1 MPTIIDALLY
11 EIGFDTRGVNSG
23 SKQVE
28 GALNRASGAAKK
40 TGSSLDD
47 MGDRGAE
54 AFDGMKRT
62 ALEFIAVLTAGKGIK
77 SFTQYN
83 TQSNVQLQN
92 QARNIGI
99 NVKALSDWENVS
111 RAFGGT
117 AQDVAGS
124 MQAIV
129 SQAQT
134 VSGRS
139 NLALIFEQM
148 GVSLFNANGQLRSM
162 NSLMPDLA
170 AAAQR
175 LGPQKFM
182 ALATAAGISP
192 GMVYMLE
199 QGPQKIEA
207 LYKALQNYAVTP
219 EQAQASADL
228 LENWTLLTAQ
238 SESFGRT
245 LLTDLTPGLDGLMG
259 QISKIINEN
268 QKWID
273 QDIGELV
280 KELSQDIKEIDW
292 KKVSKDFH
300 ELVNGIENFDWKG
313 LIQNVDG
320 VAHAANVVADD
331 LGGWRTALEIFT
343 GVWIASKLGPL
354 LLMIV
359 AIGKA
364 AGLTGKAIAALLKTS
379 GADAAASSAAGGAA
393 SDAADAASAA
403 VGFSLRGLI
412 GRTFLPA
419 LLLFDAADKASEG
432 VPINNSSYERKLEEG
447 RNWLGTMKP
456 WGDIED
462 STPLP
467 QMKQSQ
473 VSIAK
478 QGVAYF
484 MSQGWTKAQAVA
496 IVANAMQESSLNPLA
511 VNASGHHGLFQWDK
525 ERWAKLVAKYGPNP
539 TTQQQFAFANSELSP
554 GGDYASVGAQLRNT
568 SDLYTATGLVNA
580 LYEVSGDDAT
590 PRMDWAHAISLIGA
604 PAQPPPPTA
613 PTALS
618 PLQHAAAI
626 AAAHQRLIETAHAAS
641 SVHTVTNSATTTI
654 TAPVVINAPNANPQ
668 AVGQSVKKHLQELQ
682 FKARQANMG
691 LQ

>member
-11 EIGFDTRGVNSG
+11 EIGFDARGVNSG

-47 MGDRGAE
+47 MGNRGAE
-54 AFDGMKRT
+54 AFNGLKRA
-62 ALEFIAVLTAGKGIK
+62 ALEFIAVLTAGKGVK
-77 SFTQYN
+77 DFVQYN
-83 TQSNVQLQN
+83 TRANVELRN

-99 NVKALSDWENVS
+99 NVKALSDWESVA

-148 GVSLFNANGQLRSM
+148 GVSLFNANGQLRDM

-192 GMVYMLE
+192 GMVYVLE

-207 LYKALQNYAVTP
+207 LYRALQRYAVTP

-228 LENWTLLTAQ
+228 LENWTLLSAQ

-245 LLTDLTPGLDGLMG
+245 LLTDLTPALDGLMG

-273 QDIGELV
+273 QDIGDLV
-280 KELSQDIKEIDW
+280 KELSRDIKEIDW
-292 KKVSKDFH
+292 KKVADDFKR
-300 ELVNGIENFDWKG
+300 LVEAVAAFNFAQFEQSIKT
-313 LIQNVDG
+313 IAVD
-320 VAHAANVVADD
+320 ANSVADAF
-331 LGGWRTALEIFT
+331 GGWKTAIEVFT
-343 GVWIASKLGPL
+343 GVWVASKFAPLISTLITVARLAGMTTTSIASLLALSGDQANNPPANKARMMQGLSDFLNYNWQPSQIPSRIHMLPESSAPTQFLSKSGYSPEQYNAYRSAIATIESDNYQSVSPSGTYIGRYQMNATSIAQAASGLGIADPTRAQFL
-354 LLMIV
+354 ADPGLQDRLFAEYSKQNYDYIASHDPSFKSMAKDQQLEV
-359 AIGKA
+359 LAYAWNQGA
-364 AGLTGKAIAALLKTS
+364 AGAVKWLNTGVPQTDGNGTSALLYSKAVRAELNSIPQSPTP
-379 GADAAASSAAGGAA
+379 ARVAA
-393 SDAADAASAA
+393 
-403 VGFSLRGLI
+403 
-412 GRTFLPA
+412 
-419 LLLFDAADKASEG
+419 
-432 VPINNSSYERKLEEG
+432 
-447 RNWLGTMKP
+447 
-456 WGDIED
+456 
-462 STPLP
+462 
-467 QMKQSQ
+467 
-473 VSIAK
+473 
-478 QGVAYF
+478 
-484 MSQGWTKAQAVA
+484 
-496 IVANAMQESSLNPLA
+496 
-511 VNASGHHGLFQWDK
+511 
-525 ERWAKLVAKYGPNP
+525 
-539 TTQQQFAFANSELSP
+539 
-554 GGDYASVGAQLRNT
+554 
-568 SDLYTATGLVNA
+568 
-580 LYEVSGDDAT
+580 
-590 PRMDWAHAISLIGA
+590 
-604 PAQPPPPTA
+604 PP
-613 PTALS
+613 S

-626 AAAHQRLIETAHAAS
+626 AAAHAAIAGR
-641 SVHTVTNSATTTI
+641 NSASTIATTI
-654 TAPVVINAPNANPQ
+654 TAPITINAPNANPQ
-668 AVGQSVKKHLQELQ
+668 AVGQSVKKHLQDLQ
-682 FKARQANMG
+682 FRARQANMG